1 MIGNALSALKTFGV
15 AARALDDEGLTIEIR
30 NRGKPAV
37 AAKRPLPSVGQG
49 LRSNKSKKLQ
59 RSCRI
64 DGENRGWNTGGGR
77 PTRLGA
83 FLVYL
88 LGALLIIAGAVVL
101 LSQLGVLGLLL
112 NTLNLPAI
120 VLFALALILVG
131 IVLIR
136 GASLIVYSPDH
147 QRKDRNELD
156 FKDLTY
162 EDQDPWEYKKR
173 Y

>member
-1 MIGNALSALKTFGV
+1 
-15 AARALDDEGLTIEIR
+15 
-30 NRGKPAV
+30 
-37 AAKRPLPSVGQG
+37 
-49 LRSNKSKKLQ
+49 
-59 RSCRI
+59 
-64 DGENRGWNTGGGR
+64 
-77 PTRLGA
+77 
-83 FLVYL
+83 VYL
-88 LGALLIIAGAVVL
+88 LGALLIIAGAFVL

>member
-1 MIGNALSALKTFGV
+1 
-15 AARALDDEGLTIEIR
+15 
-30 NRGKPAV
+30 
-37 AAKRPLPSVGQG
+37 
-49 LRSNKSKKLQ
+49 
-59 RSCRI
+59 
-64 DGENRGWNTGGGR
+64 
-77 PTRLGA
+77 
-83 FLVYL
+83 VYL
-88 LGALLIIAGAVVL
+88 LGALLIIAGAFVL

-112 NTLNLPAI
+112 NTLNLPAV
-120 VLFALALILVG
+120 VLFALALVLVG

-136 GASLIVYSPDH
+136 GASLIAYGPDH